1 MKLLTSFTVL
11 VLLSLTAALESKNGA
26 DRVGSV
32 RLYAAGLDEPKK
44 VAIIGAGVAGS
55 TTAYFLR
62 QALSDHVW
70 LQWFVPLFNIDTLQ
84 MKITCMHNRWTL
96 LSMKSWA
103 MWGAA

>member
-1 MKLLTSFTVL
+1 MKLLTPLTVL
-11 VLLSLTAALESKNGA
+11 VLLSLTAAPEPKNGA

-32 RLYAAGLDEPKK
+32 RLHAAGLDEPKK

-70 LQWFVPLFNIDTLQ
+70 LQWFAPLFNIDTLQ
-84 MKITCMHNRWTL
+84 KRVTSMHNR
-96 LSMKSWA
+96 
-103 MWGAA
+103 